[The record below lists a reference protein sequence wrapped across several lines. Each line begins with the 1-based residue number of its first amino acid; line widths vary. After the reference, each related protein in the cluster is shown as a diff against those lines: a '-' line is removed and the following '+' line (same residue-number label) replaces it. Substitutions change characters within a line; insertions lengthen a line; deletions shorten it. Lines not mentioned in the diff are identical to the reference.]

1 MKDSKKYCRFNNDNN
16 TQYSQPSG
24 GERVSKSE
32 EENIREKVDYYSS
45 MSENQLY
52 EELFR
57 EVVKGKQN
65 GTLTREGLMNFYNM
79 VIPLLNE
86 QQRQKL
92 DEIIK
97 KLDI

>member
-1 MKDSKKYCRFNNDNN
+1 MKDSKKYCRFNNDSN
-16 TQYSQPSG
+16 TQNSQPSG
-24 GERVSKSE
+24 GERVSQND

-52 EELFR
+52 DDLFK

>member
-1 MKDSKKYCRFNNDNN
+1 MKDSRQYCRFNGDNK
-16 TQYSQPSG
+16 SQPSQPNEQ
-24 GERVSKSE
+24 ERVGDSQ
-32 EENIREKVDYYSS
+32 EENIRKKVDYYSS
-45 MSENQLY
+45 MNENQLY
-52 EELFR
+52 DELFK

-79 VIPLLNE
+79 VTPMLNE
-86 QQRQKL
+86 QQRVKL

>member
-1 MKDSKKYCRFNNDNN
+1 
-16 TQYSQPSG
+16 
-24 GERVSKSE
+24 
-32 EENIREKVDYYSS
+32 

-52 EELFR
+52 DELFK

>member
-1 MKDSKKYCRFNNDNN
+1 
-16 TQYSQPSG
+16 
-24 GERVSKSE
+24 
-32 EENIREKVDYYSS
+32 

-52 EELFR
+52 EELFK

-79 VIPLLNE
+79 VTPMLNE
-86 QQRQKL
+86 QQRLKL

-97 KLDI
+97 KLNI

>member
-16 TQYSQPSG
+16 TQNSQHSG
-24 GERVSKSE
+24 GERVSQSE

-52 EELFR
+52 DELFK